1 MLNKLTEFINKQRL
15 FEPQQKILLAVSGGV
30 DSMVMLFLFEQ
41 SGFNYSVAH
50 CNFQLRGDESKQDE
64 QFVKECVNRLGVRLH
79 TKQFDTEDY
88 AKVNGIS
95 IEMAARELRYEY
107 FDDLAKSFHY
117 DYIATAH
124 HQDDQI
130 ETFFINLMRK
140 TGIRGL
146 SGIKPKAGKII
157 RPLLFT
163 NRKEIINFA
172 VRNNI
177 PHREDSTNRST
188 AFRRNFIRHNIL
200 PKFEE
205 ISPAFRENVL
215 ASMQNLKEAEGVYIN
230 TLESDRR
237 IVCTGRGDVIV
248 VNIPSLLNT
257 KFPKLLLFEV
267 LSGFRFNP
275 AVIEEVF
282 ASLGEESGKQF
293 FSPSHRVVKD
303 RKELIIESIKAP
315 GQGLFYIEEEDAELF
330 EPIHITVN
338 MIDNH
343 GFKIPRNN
351 NIACLDFDKLEFP
364 LIIREWQQGEYFQ
377 PLGMQGFKKLSDFFI
392 DEKMS
397 IPEKENTWILY
408 SGNKVVWIIGRR
420 IDNRFKITKQTK
432 TAYRLEV
439 KE

>member
-1 MLNKLTEFINKQRL
+1 MLNKLTGFINKQRL

-41 SGFNYSVAH
+41 SGFNYSVVH
-50 CNFQLRGDESKQDE
+50 CNFQLRGNESGQDE
-64 QFVKECVNRLGVRLH
+64 QFVKEYAGRLGVRLH

-88 AKVNGIS
+88 AKANGIS

-107 FDDLAKSFHY
+107 FDGLAESYHY

-163 NRKEIINFA
+163 NRKEIMNFA
-172 VRNNI
+172 VQNNI
-177 PHREDSTNRST
+177 PYREDSTNRST

-215 ASMQNLKEAEGVYIN
+215 ASMQNLKEAESVYLD

-237 IVCTGRGDVIV
+237 IVCTGRGDVLV

-282 ASLGEESGKQF
+282 ASLGEGSGKQF
-293 FSPSHRVVKD
+293 FSPSHRAVKD
-303 RKELIIESIKAP
+303 RRELIIEPKKKP
-315 GQGLFYIEEEDAELF
+315 GQGLFYIEKEDMELF
-330 EPIHITVN
+330 EPIYITANLV
-338 MIDNH
+338 DSQ
-343 GFKIPRNN
+343 GFKMPRNN

-364 LIIREWQQGEYFQ
+364 LIIRKWQQGEYFQ

-392 DEKMS
+392 DEKMP

-432 TAYRLEV
+432 TVYQLEV
-439 KE
+439 GG